1 MDRDGLLNRDEI
13 AAFSR
18 GEFGF
23 ELSGESLDRIWR
35 TLRPADSPGGLAS
48 SQMSRLKTAVKIAVD
63 QDKGKRLGQT
73 QMPMQVPGSF
83 GGGMVGNPLPPMPPV
98 GGCGGVMPPP
108 PGGSFPF
115 P

>member
-1 MDRDGLLNRDEI
+1 MLELFNKYDLDRDGLLNRDEI

-35 TLRPADSPGGLAS
+35 TLRPADSPGGLAPP
-48 SQMSRLKTAVKIAVD
+48 QMSRQKTAVKIAVD
-63 QDKGKRLGQT
+63 QDKGRRLGQT

-83 GGGMVGNPLPPMPPV
+83 GGSLSIGPQTLVLSQSCNSMR
-98 GGCGGVMPPP
+98 
-108 PGGSFPF
+108 
-115 P
+115 